1 MMHNINRHHLSI
13 YLPFSTLFFV
23 KILILS
29 MPLCVCVRMSGA
41 RLITH
46 LVHSLQRGQK
56 GCAGICNAGGA
67 ASAMIIEKL

>member
-1 MMHNINRHHLSI
+1 
-13 YLPFSTLFFV
+13 
-23 KILILS
+23 
-29 MPLCVCVRMSGA
+29 MSGA

-46 LVHSLQRGQK
+46 LAHSLKSGEK